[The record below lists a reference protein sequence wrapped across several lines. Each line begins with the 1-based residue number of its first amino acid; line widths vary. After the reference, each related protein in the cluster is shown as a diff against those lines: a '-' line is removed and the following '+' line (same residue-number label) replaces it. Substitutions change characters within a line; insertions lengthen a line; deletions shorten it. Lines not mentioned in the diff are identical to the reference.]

1 MKLIYKQL
9 VLAATGA
16 ALFSTVI
23 GANPAQAA
31 NLLFNGSFEL
41 ENEQIVE
48 EFGLSRTFNNMEGGY
63 TPAQNWRVWHNTPAT
78 TTVELLPSTL
88 PSGGEKM
95 MHVTTTGWNNG
106 LYQTF
111 LPFGTGLEKT
121 RSSAWL
127 HVLSGKVAIGTGN
140 GGGTGHNKTIST
152 TDRWVKIEA
161 KNGGSPANEFIIYSA
176 SQGGAEF
183 YVDMTSVEPVPEPLT
198 ILGSATALGFG
209 ALLKREH
216 SRKQKKSKQK
226 G

>member
-1 MKLIYKQL
+1 MKFIYKQL
-9 VLAATGA
+9 AIATTGA

-31 NLLFNGSFEL
+31 NLLFNGSFE
-41 ENEQIVE
+41 QGTV
-48 EFGLSRTFNNMEGGY
+48 GLPRTFSEMTGGAAA
-63 TPAQNWRVWHNTPAT
+63 PGWWVWHNTPAT
-78 TTVELLPSTL
+78 TTTELLPSTL
-88 PSGGEKM
+88 PNGGEKM

-106 LYQTF
+106 LLQVF
-111 LPFGTGLEKT
+111 GELGTGPETTL
-121 RSSAWL
+121 SSAWL
-127 HVLSGKVAIGTGN
+127 YVLSGKVAIGTGN
-140 GGGTGHNKTIST
+140 GGGTGHDKTIST
-152 TDRWVKIEA
+152 TDQWVKIEA

-183 YVDMTSVEPVPEPLT
+183 YVDMASVEPVPEPLT

-216 SRKQKKSKQK
+216 SRKQNKSKQK